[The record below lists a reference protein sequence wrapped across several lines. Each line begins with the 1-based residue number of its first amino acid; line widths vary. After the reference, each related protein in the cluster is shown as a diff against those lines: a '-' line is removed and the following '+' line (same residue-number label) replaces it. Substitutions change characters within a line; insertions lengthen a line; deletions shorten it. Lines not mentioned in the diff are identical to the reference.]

1 VFQGTSLQ
9 PIAGF
14 TGLLHAGRYETIR
27 AVATAHGEGS
37 RRLPSG
43 GSTTFDLASVR
54 MGNPE
59 GSPRHGFTLQAAGP
73 GGAMSER
80 YILLVEDNPDDEE
93 LTLLSLRKNNLAHDI
108 VVVRDGVEAIDFL
121 FCNGQYANRD
131 VAHVPTVILLDLK
144 LPKLDGLGV
153 LKRLR
158 ADPRTRTLPVVVL
171 TSSSQDADVIASYN
185 LGANSYVRK
194 PVEFGAFVEAVSSLG
209 LYWVLLN
216 RPPPLHAA

>member
-1 VFQGTSLQ
+1 
-9 PIAGF
+9 
-14 TGLLHAGRYETIR
+14 
-27 AVATAHGEGS
+27 
-37 RRLPSG
+37 
-43 GSTTFDLASVR
+43 
-54 MGNPE
+54 
-59 GSPRHGFTLQAAGP
+59 
-73 GGAMSER
+73 MSER

-108 VVVRDGVEAIDFL
+108 VVVRDGVEAIEFL
-121 FCNGQYANRD
+121 FGNGQYAHRD

-158 ADPRTRTLPVVVL
+158 AEERTRTLPVVVL

-216 RPPPLHAA
+216 RPPPQHAA

>member
-1 VFQGTSLQ
+1 
-9 PIAGF
+9 
-14 TGLLHAGRYETIR
+14 
-27 AVATAHGEGS
+27 
-37 RRLPSG
+37 
-43 GSTTFDLASVR
+43 
-54 MGNPE
+54 
-59 GSPRHGFTLQAAGP
+59 
-73 GGAMSER
+73 MSER

-108 VVVRDGVEAIDFL
+108 VVVRDGVEAIEFL
-121 FCNGQYANRD
+121 FGIGLYAGRD
-131 VAHVPTVILLDLK
+131 ISQTPTVILLDLK

-158 ADPRTRTLPVVVL
+158 ADDRTRSLPVVVL
-171 TSSSQDADVIASYN
+171 TSSSQDADVLASYN

-216 RPPPLHAA
+216 RPPPVQVV

>member
-1 VFQGTSLQ
+1 
-9 PIAGF
+9 
-14 TGLLHAGRYETIR
+14 
-27 AVATAHGEGS
+27 
-37 RRLPSG
+37 
-43 GSTTFDLASVR
+43 
-54 MGNPE
+54 
-59 GSPRHGFTLQAAGP
+59 
-73 GGAMSER
+73 MSER

-108 VVVRDGVEAIDFL
+108 VVVRDGVEAIEFL
-121 FCNGQYANRD
+121 FGNGQYAQRD
-131 VAHVPTVILLDLK
+131 VSQVPTVILLDLK

-158 ADPRTRTLPVVVL
+158 AEERTRTLPVVVL

>member
-1 VFQGTSLQ
+1 
-9 PIAGF
+9 
-14 TGLLHAGRYETIR
+14 
-27 AVATAHGEGS
+27 
-37 RRLPSG
+37 
-43 GSTTFDLASVR
+43 
-54 MGNPE
+54 
-59 GSPRHGFTLQAAGP
+59 
-73 GGAMSER
+73 MSER

-108 VVVRDGVEAIDFL
+108 VVVRDGVEAIEFL
-121 FCNGQYANRD
+121 FCNGQYAHRD

-158 ADPRTRTLPVVVL
+158 ADERTRTLPVVVL

>member
-1 VFQGTSLQ
+1 
-9 PIAGF
+9 
-14 TGLLHAGRYETIR
+14 
-27 AVATAHGEGS
+27 
-37 RRLPSG
+37 
-43 GSTTFDLASVR
+43 
-54 MGNPE
+54 
-59 GSPRHGFTLQAAGP
+59 
-73 GGAMSER
+73 MSER

-108 VVVRDGVEAIDFL
+108 VVVRDGVEAIEFL
-121 FCNGQYANRD
+121 FGNGQYVSRD
-131 VAHVPTVILLDLK
+131 LSNVPTVILLDLK

-158 ADPRTRTLPVVVL
+158 ADGRTRTLPVVVL

>member
-1 VFQGTSLQ
+1 
-9 PIAGF
+9 
-14 TGLLHAGRYETIR
+14 
-27 AVATAHGEGS
+27 
-37 RRLPSG
+37 
-43 GSTTFDLASVR
+43 
-54 MGNPE
+54 
-59 GSPRHGFTLQAAGP
+59 
-73 GGAMSER
+73 MSER

-108 VVVRDGVEAIDFL
+108 VVVRDGVEAIEFL
-121 FCNGQYANRD
+121 FGTGQYAQRD
-131 VAHVPTVILLDLK
+131 VSHVPTVILLDLK

-158 ADPRTRTLPVVVL
+158 ADERTRTLPVVVL

>member
-1 VFQGTSLQ
+1 
-9 PIAGF
+9 
-14 TGLLHAGRYETIR
+14 
-27 AVATAHGEGS
+27 
-37 RRLPSG
+37 
-43 GSTTFDLASVR
+43 
-54 MGNPE
+54 
-59 GSPRHGFTLQAAGP
+59 
-73 GGAMSER
+73 MSDR

-121 FCNGQYANRD
+121 FANGQYASRD
-131 VAHVPTVILLDLK
+131 VAQVPTVILLDLK

>member
-1 VFQGTSLQ
+1 
-9 PIAGF
+9 
-14 TGLLHAGRYETIR
+14 
-27 AVATAHGEGS
+27 
-37 RRLPSG
+37 
-43 GSTTFDLASVR
+43 
-54 MGNPE
+54 
-59 GSPRHGFTLQAAGP
+59 
-73 GGAMSER
+73 MSER

-108 VVVRDGVEAIDFL
+108 VVVRDGVEAIEFL
-121 FCNGQYANRD
+121 FGNGQYAQRD
-131 VAHVPTVILLDLK
+131 VAQVPTVILLDLK

-158 ADPRTRTLPVVVL
+158 ADERTRTLPVVVL

>member
-1 VFQGTSLQ
+1 
-9 PIAGF
+9 
-14 TGLLHAGRYETIR
+14 
-27 AVATAHGEGS
+27 
-37 RRLPSG
+37 
-43 GSTTFDLASVR
+43 
-54 MGNPE
+54 
-59 GSPRHGFTLQAAGP
+59 
-73 GGAMSER
+73 MSER

-108 VVVRDGVEAIDFL
+108 VVVRDGVEAIEFL
-121 FCNGQYANRD
+121 FGNGQYAHRD
-131 VAHVPTVILLDLK
+131 VSHVPTVVLLDLK

-158 ADPRTRTLPVVVL
+158 AEERTRTLPVVVL

>member
-1 VFQGTSLQ
+1 
-9 PIAGF
+9 
-14 TGLLHAGRYETIR
+14 
-27 AVATAHGEGS
+27 
-37 RRLPSG
+37 
-43 GSTTFDLASVR
+43 
-54 MGNPE
+54 
-59 GSPRHGFTLQAAGP
+59 
-73 GGAMSER
+73 MSER

-108 VVVRDGVEAIDFL
+108 VVVRDGVEAIEFL
-121 FCNGQYANRD
+121 FGHGQYAHRD
-131 VAHVPTVILLDLK
+131 VSHVPTVILLDLK

-158 ADPRTRTLPVVVL
+158 AEERTRTLPVVVL